1 MALVLLLVPVTT
13 ATAAEAWRSLLQTPT
28 RPPAVV
34 EGEARVKGVEIYY
47 AEYGAGQPVTLSTP
61 ASPTPTTGAI

>member
-13 ATAAEAWRSLLQTPT
+13 ATAAEAWRSLPQTPT

-34 EGEARVKGVEIYY
+34 EGKAPVKGVEIYY
-47 AEYGAGQPVTLSTP
+47 AEYGAGQPVILLHAGLANSNY
-61 ASPTPTTGAI
+61 GAI